1 MNDTTHMAYTAEDY
15 IAYKLQEAG
24 FLVAKPKFDR
34 NGTDLILLLSV
45 EPGTK
50 FGKVQCK
57 GRSLKNS
64 PQTNVAIPCDY
75 AKGPFFLFVYVNYK
89 ANEDLY
95 LFFIEDIRKW
105 KVSSDQYI
113 MYISKKDIDNGSMRD
128 FLFNQDKTEKIA
140 EIIRGT
146 TSESEKEMFQIIRMG
161 MDLIKKQ
168 EKTKELADL
177 IHKIELLSTEKKLA
191 NKDISAAYMGLRS
204 LAEEIVG
211 ATPTGVIEKIKRFKQ
226 DGCVEELALSELL
239 KDNSI
244 DLDKDMLWLVILHLY
259 DSLEAKF

>member
-34 NGTDLILLLSV
+34 NGSDLILLLSV

-75 AKGPFFLFVYVNYK
+75 AKGPFFLFVYVNHK
-89 ANEDLY
+89 VNEDLY

-113 MYISKKDIDNGSMRD
+113 LYISRKDIDNGSMRD
-128 FLFNQDKTEKIA
+128 FLFNQDKTDKIA
-140 EIIRGT
+140 EIIKRT
-146 TSESEKEMFQIIRMG
+146 TSDSEKEMFRIIRMG
-161 MDLIKKQ
+161 MDLIEKQKKAR
-168 EKTKELADL
+168 ELADM
-177 IHKIELLSTEKKLA
+177 IHEIELLSTEKKLA
-191 NKDISAAYMGLRS
+191 KKDMSAAYMGLRG
-204 LAEEIVG
+204 LAEEIIG
-211 ATPTGVIEKIKRFKQ
+211 ATPTRVIDKIQHSRQ
-226 DGCVEELALSELL
+226 DGCVEEFVLSELL
-239 KDNSI
+239 KDDSI
-244 DLDKDMLWLVILHLY
+244 DLDKDMLWLAILHLY
-259 DSLEAKF
+259 DSIEEKF